1 MADDYVKTVSSLV
14 DAKYSYARQLIQYD
28 YAGIV
33 LHHPQATHVM
43 TAPPKAP
50 EPSVEDT
57 VDDTENAGY
66 VEETGDTTE

>member
-1 MADDYVKTVSSLV
+1 MAAMLAEPPTHEAYRAAV
-14 DAKYSYARQLIQYD
+14 A
-28 YAGIV
+28 
-33 LHHPQATHVM
+33 PQVFS
-43 TAPPKAP
+43 APPKAP